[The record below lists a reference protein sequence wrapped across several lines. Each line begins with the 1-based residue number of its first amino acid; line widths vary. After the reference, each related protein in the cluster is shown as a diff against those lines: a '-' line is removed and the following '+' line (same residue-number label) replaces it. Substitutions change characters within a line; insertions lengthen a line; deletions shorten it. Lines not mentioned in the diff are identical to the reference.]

1 MVTQFGVIIKKLSGE
16 REEFKSGHFF
26 KELKVTLLLF
36 IIDNYHMR
44 QRHSSIKIHEHFYH
58 ITI

>member
-1 MVTQFGVIIKKLSGE
+1 MRTQLGLIIKILSGE

-36 IIDNYHMR
+36 VIDNYHMR
-44 QRHSSIKIHEHFYH
+44 QRHSSIKIHNIF
-58 ITI
+58 IIS